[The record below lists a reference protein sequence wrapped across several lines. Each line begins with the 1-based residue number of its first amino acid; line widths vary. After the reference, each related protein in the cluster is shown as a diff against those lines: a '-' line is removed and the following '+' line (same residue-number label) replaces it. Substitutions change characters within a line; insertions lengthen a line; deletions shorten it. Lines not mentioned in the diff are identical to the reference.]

1 MKKKSIKYLT
11 SAALVAALYT
21 ALTLVAAPI
30 SFGPVQIRVSEVLTV
45 LPAVF
50 PPAIVGLSL
59 GCFLS
64 NLIGFLAGLNPLGLI
79 DCLVGTSATL
89 IAALLSFAAG
99 KYFKGFVRG
108 FLAALAPILLNGIF
122 IGMEIAFV
130 VIGDFSFE
138 TTALSC
144 LYVALGEIAPCA
156 VGAFLFLNSKN
167 NIINKILK

>member
-1 MKKKSIKYLT
+1 MKNKGAKYIT

-21 ALTLVAAPI
+21 ALTLVLAPI

-64 NLIGFLAGLNPLGLI
+64 NLIGFLAGFNPLGLV
-79 DCLVGTSATL
+79 DCLIGTSAT
-89 IAALLSFAAG
+89 IVAALLSYAVG
-99 KYFKGFVRG
+99 KRFKGFVRG
-108 FLAALAPILLNGIF
+108 FLASLSPIIVNGLF

-130 VIGDFSFE
+130 VIGDFTFQ
-138 TTALSC
+138 TVALSC
-144 LYVALGEIAPCA
+144 LYVALGEILPCG
-156 VGAFLFLNSKN
+156 VGALLFLRNKNS
-167 NIINKILK
+167 IINKILK

>member
-1 MKKKSIKYLT
+1 MKKKNIKYLT

-30 SFGPVQIRVSEVLTV
+30 SFGPVQIRISEVLTV

-50 PPAIVGLSL
+50 PPAIIGLSL

-64 NLIGFLAGLNPLGLI
+64 NLIGFLTGLNPLGLI

-89 IAALLSFAAG
+89 VAALLSYAAG
-99 KYFKGFVRG
+99 RHFKGFLRG
-108 FLAALAPILLNGIF
+108 FLAALSPIVVNGLF

-130 VIGDFSFE
+130 ILGDFSFK

-144 LYVALGEIAPCA
+144 LYVALGEVLPCA
-156 VGAFLFLNSKN
+156 VGAVLFLRNKTS
-167 NIINKILK
+167 IISKILK

>member
-1 MKKKSIKYLT
+1 MNKRSIKYLT

-50 PPAIVGLSL
+50 PPSIVGLSL

-89 IAALLSFAAG
+89 IAALLSYAAG
-99 KYFKGFVRG
+99 KHFKGFVRG
-108 FLAALAPILLNGIF
+108 LLAALSPIVINGLF

-130 VIGDFSFE
+130 VLGDFSFN

-144 LYVALGEIAPCA
+144 LYVALGEVLPCA
-156 VGAFLFLNSKN
+156 VGAFLFLRNKNS
-167 NIINKILK
+167 IINKILK

>member
-1 MKKKSIKYLT
+1 MKNKGVKYIT

-21 ALTLVAAPI
+21 ALTLVLAPI

-64 NLIGFLAGLNPLGLI
+64 NLIGFLAGFNPLGLI
-79 DCLVGTSATL
+79 DCLIGTSAT
-89 IAALLSFAAG
+89 IVAALLSYAAG
-99 KYFKGFVRG
+99 KYCKGFLRG
-108 FLAALAPILLNGIF
+108 FLAALSPIVINGLF
-122 IGMEIAFV
+122 IGMEIAFI
-130 VIGDFSFE
+130 VIGDFSFN

-144 LYVALGEIAPCA
+144 IYVAIGEVLPCT
-156 VGAFLFLNSKN
+156 VGAVLFLGSKK
-167 NIINKILK
+167 NILTKLLK

>member
-1 MKKKSIKYLT
+1 MKKRSIKNLT

-64 NLIGFLAGLNPLGLI
+64 NLIGFVAGLNPLGLI

-89 IAALLSFAAG
+89 IAALLSYAAG
-99 KYFKGFVRG
+99 RHFKGFVRG
-108 FLAALAPILLNGIF
+108 LLAAMAPIIINGLF
-122 IGMEIAFV
+122 IGLEIAFV
-130 VIGDFSFE
+130 ILGDFSFK
-138 TTALSC
+138 TAALSC
-144 LYVALGEIAPCA
+144 LYVALGEILPCV
-156 VGAFLFLNSKN
+156 VGSVLFLRNQK
-167 NIINKILK
+167 NIISKILK

>member
-1 MKKKSIKYLT
+1 MRKISVKNLT

-45 LPAVF
+45 LPAAF
-50 PPAIVGLSL
+50 PPSIVGLSL

-64 NLIGFLAGLNPLGLI
+64 NLIGFIAGLNPLGLI

-89 IAALLSFAAG
+89 IAALLSHAAG
-99 KYFKGFVRG
+99 RRLKGFVRG
-108 FLAALAPILLNGIF
+108 LLAAMAPIVINGLF

-130 VIGDFSFE
+130 VIGDFSFN

-144 LYVALGEIAPCA
+144 LYVALGEVLPCA
-156 VGAFLFLNSKN
+156 VGAFLFLRNKNS
-167 NIINKILK
+167 IINKILK